1 MPGLFSFLSF
11 QRCCSKCLESVFK
24 FHNSKPIV
32 ETDIAVKLL
41 VLINITQHL
50 PHFLLCKGHR
60 PQQWLLVGEN
70 FVSYVSC
77 GRHLHHLKYLQYLQY
92 SSSLHWDP
100 CEQWWGGLWDR
111 LRPTVPVSHRW
122 GDNSL
127 LTSGQYLLD
136 SGWWREKEENIIRW
150 IRWVSEQTSW
160 AWGRGWPGRPCLLVQ
175 LLSSRRNGTHTSRYP
190 GILLETLI
198 WTLFWTFVGNLCSY
212 KTKPLIWPKA
222 NNQCSVECIQAN
234 MLRNQAFFH
243 NLSFPSFCWN
253 VKTNIPSFQGFFLVL
268 QVINWSFS
276 QTWKTFYTFL
286 HFKANCTRWKQILA
300 SNINYW
306 SPTNIC
312 QLISQ
317 SNLELREKRAR
328 VFPFRWH
335 QMSHSVA
342 EHMRQSCQVCR
353 GFNQ

>member
-1 MPGLFSFLSF
+1 MTSCRWEFCFLCFLRTALAS
-11 QRCCSKCLESVFK
+11 LEILAILAILIIFALRSMW
-24 FHNSKPIV
+24 
-32 ETDIAVKLL
+32 AVMRRFAGSSPS
-41 VLINITQHL
+41 N
-50 PHFLLCKGHR
+50 
-60 PQQWLLVGEN
+60 
-70 FVSYVSC
+70 
-77 GRHLHHLKYLQYLQY
+77 
-92 SSSLHWDP
+92 SSSVP
-100 CEQWWGGLWDR
+100 S
-111 LRPTVPVSHRW
+111 LRWQFFANLRTISSRFRMMTRKRGEYNQV
-122 GDNSL
+122 N
-127 LTSGQYLLD
+127 Q
-136 SGWWREKEENIIRW
+136 
-150 IRWVSEQTSW
+150 VSERANELSLREGVTWQTMLARATFVIKKKWHTYDQVSW
-160 AWGRGWPGRPCLLVQ
+160 
-175 LLSSRRNGTHTSRYP
+175 YP

-317 SNLELREKRAR
+317 SNLEMREKRAR